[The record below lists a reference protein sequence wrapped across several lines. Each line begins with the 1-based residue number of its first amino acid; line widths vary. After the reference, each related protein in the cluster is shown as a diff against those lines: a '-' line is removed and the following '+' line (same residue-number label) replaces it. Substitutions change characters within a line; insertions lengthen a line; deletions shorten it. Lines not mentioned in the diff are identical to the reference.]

1 MDNTTEKLDVIEAT
15 TELTVSDIKTLDFIV
30 DTCLNANMFADVST
44 PVVQDLSSKL
54 KQLIETLDKA
64 S

>member
-1 MDNTTEKLDVIEAT
+1 MDITTENLDVIEAT

-30 DTCLNANMFADVST
+30 DTCLTANMFADVST
-44 PVVQDLSSKL
+44 PIVQDLSTKL
-54 KQLIETLDKA
+54 KQLIDTLDKA

>member
-1 MDNTTEKLDVIEAT
+1 MDNTTENLDVIEAT

-30 DTCLNANMFADVST
+30 DTCLTANMFADVST
-44 PVVQDLSSKL
+44 SIVQDLSTKL